1 MSINYPNFDLS
12 SPEEL
17 VHFKSVFCFISF
29 RSWVFLK
36 NEKTLFEIIESG
48 EIMKPPQS
56 KFPPDSDRR
65 ERLTLSEWS
74 SDRLS
79 YQIGLKRFSIFFLL
93 PNLCVILLNFFLF
106 IELFFCKFYAIPYHF
121 SFLFHLVLLGF
132 FLSNIFYI
140 SSYSVRF
147 KYHMFLFAFSY
158 VFRLFFPFFSFFSL
172 FVFLSF
178 FLSLSSGRLK
188 TIP

>member
-1 MSINYPNFDLS
+1 MFFLLSFFLQISSSSTNRPCQMSINYPNFDLS

-93 PNLCVILLNFFLF
+93 PNACVSSYWISFYLLN
-106 IELFFCKFYAIPYHF
+106 YF
-121 SFLFHLVLLGF
+121 SANSMPFH
-132 FLSNIFYI
+132 IT
-140 SSYSVRF
+140 
-147 KYHMFLFAFSY
+147 
-158 VFRLFFPFFSFFSL
+158 FPFFF
-172 FVFLSF
+172 
-178 FLSLSSGRLK
+178 
-188 TIP
+188 I